1 MKIKLWLVR
10 AGSLLLSIL
19 FIGISNII
27 GKSIWSDGYGATELS
42 ANLEAVWNIG
52 VIVIGVLIY
61 TQCVSFYKSKSIK
74 L

>member
-1 MKIKLWLVR
+1 MKIKLWAVR

-27 GKSIWSDGYGATELS
+27 GKSIWSDGYSSTELS